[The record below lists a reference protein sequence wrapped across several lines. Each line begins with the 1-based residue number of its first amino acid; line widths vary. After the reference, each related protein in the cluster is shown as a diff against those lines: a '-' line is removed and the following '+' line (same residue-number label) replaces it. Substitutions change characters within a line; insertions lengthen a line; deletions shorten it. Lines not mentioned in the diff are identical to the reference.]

1 MEVGMFT
8 ITKKLVLAGLLA
20 VYSIGSANA
29 LVLDTFD
36 YQLDLEVNSANL
48 VDTSTETTVSGF
60 QAVYTLAYGGT
71 SSDHSSGSEADTVD
85 TTGSSDGEL
94 AYASAGVTASTL
106 LIAWSDPNAGAFLDL
121 TALGDH
127 FYIDLESVDLSFGF
141 DIGIQWLN
149 GVSVVNTVY
158 STVVDANLVTT
169 PTRLYY
175 SFDNWSAVDFTKV
188 VGISAFISGEPDMD
202 FRLSEVSVVPEPTT
216 LAILGLGLLGF
227 AASRRKQV

>member
-106 LIAWSDPNAGAFLDL
+106 SIAWSDPNAGAFLDL

-149 GVSVVNTVY
+149 GEFFRTLNMFIMMF
-158 STVVDANLVTT
+158 
-169 PTRLYY
+169 RK
-175 SFDNWSAVDFTKV
+175 SFLNHINYNF
-188 VGISAFISGEPDMD
+188 M
-202 FRLSEVSVVPEPTT
+202 
-216 LAILGLGLLGF
+216 
-227 AASRRKQV
+227 